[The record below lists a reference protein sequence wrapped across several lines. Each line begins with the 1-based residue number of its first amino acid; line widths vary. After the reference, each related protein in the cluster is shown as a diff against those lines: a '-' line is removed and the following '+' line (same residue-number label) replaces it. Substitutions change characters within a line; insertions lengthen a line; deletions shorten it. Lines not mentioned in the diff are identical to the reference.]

1 MNLLGV
7 TTMIVL
13 KRLLGTV
20 FGLGLI
26 VDIVREVA
34 TDKIGGL
41 KC

>member
-13 KRLLGTV
+13 KRLLRPV
-20 FGLGLI
+20 PGLGLI
-26 VDIVREVA
+26 ADIVREVA
-34 TDKIGGL
+34 TVKIGGL